1 MRLLRNIT
9 AALLFAALLLCSV
22 QTGVSATQ
30 TSDTDASVSV
40 EWSTGPEISSET
52 AILIEAETG
61 TILYEKNMHQQMYPA
76 SITKILTCLIAEEE
90 GNLDDSVTFTQEVLD
105 TIPADSSRIW
115 VNAGESLTLDECLQ
129 AILIASANDVA
140 AGVAEYIAG
149 SLDEFADLMN
159 ERAAELGCEDSHFA
173 NPHGYHDENHYTSAY
188 DMAQIARAFFSVDL
202 LCTYSSSTTLHL
214 YPSAGRDVETLENS
228 KNQLLSGRT
237 YEYEYLVGSKTG
249 FTDQAGQTLV
259 SCAQKDGMRLICVVM
274 NAESPQQY
282 VDTIELFEFGFNYF
296 STVNISENDTT
307 YVSGISSY
315 DVDVIDV
322 LGDSTPLL
330 SMDTDAFVVLPN
342 GADFL
347 SVSSYIT
354 LAEEEESGLA
364 TVHYLYDG
372 HAVGSARIY
381 MNVSETESAAA
392 ATTAGENVGEL
403 EAEQAV
409 ISKESEEPAAGRRV
423 LFINIRN
430 LLIAVI
436 VIAAIGFFF
445 YFFRKPIRRR
455 LTIRMHTISLRTRY
469 KKRQENKAPK
479 AILNLKPM
487 VRKRKRRAN
496 TVKASKGFS
505 LKRYDPDHT
514 GTKPRSAG
522 DVDDYEVSR
531 YMSSQPRKREVQM
544 FNISDTSK
552 SKK

>member
-30 TSDTDASVSV
+30 TSNTDTSVSV
-40 EWSTGPEISSET
+40 EWPTGPEISSET

-105 TIPADSSRIW
+105 TIPSDSSRIW

-159 ERAAELGCEDSHFA
+159 ERAAELGCEDSHFV

-342 GADFL
+342 GADFT

-372 HAVGSARIY
+372 HAVGIARIY

-392 ATTAGENVGEL
+392 ATTAEENVGEL
-403 EAEQAV
+403 EAEQTV
-409 ISKESEEPAAGRRV
+409 ISEESEEPASVRRV

-430 LLIAVI
+430 VLIAVI
-436 VIAAIGFFF
+436 LIAAIGFFF

-496 TVKASKGFS
+496 TVKASKGFN
-505 LKRYDPDHT
+505 LKRYDPKHT
-514 GTKPRSAG
+514 EPKPRSAG

-531 YMSSQPRKREVQM
+531 YMSSQSRKREVQM
-544 FNISDTSK
+544 FNISDTGK